1 MSVYRNIMK
10 KTLNEVGEGDEYF
23 WEMSKGMNSTE
34 KKVLDNLID
43 EYDFSRVVY
52 IFQTNP
58 RAFKAAIKSGVVLM
72 KSKKAK
78 VRKWK

>member
-1 MSVYRNIMK
+1 MSSYKDIMK
-10 KTLNEVGEGDEYF
+10 TSINEIGEGDEYF

-58 RAFKAAIKSGVVLM
+58 KAFKAAIKSGVVLM
-72 KSKKAK
+72 KSKRVK
-78 VRKWK
+78 VKK

>member
-1 MSVYRNIMK
+1 MSSYKDIMK
-10 KTLNEVGEGDEYF
+10 TSINEIGEGDEYF
-23 WEMSKGMNSTE
+23 WEMSKGMSRVE

-52 IFQTNP
+52 TFQTNP

-78 VRKWK
+78 VRR

>member
-1 MSVYRNIMK
+1 MSSYKDIMK
-10 KTLNEVGEGDEYF
+10 TSINEIGEGDEYF

-43 EYDFSRVVY
+43 EYDFGRVVY
-52 IFQTNP
+52 TFQTNP
-58 RAFKAAIKSGVVLM
+58 KAFKAAIKSGVVLM

-78 VRKWK
+78 VKK

>member
-10 KTLNEVGEGDEYF
+10 KTLNEVGGGDEYF

-78 VRKWK
+78 VRR

>member
-1 MSVYRNIMK
+1 MSSYKDIMK
-10 KTLNEVGEGDEYF
+10 TSINEIGEGDEYF

-52 IFQTNP
+52 TFQTNP

-78 VRKWK
+78 VRR

>member
-52 IFQTNP
+52 TFQTNP

-78 VRKWK
+78 VRR